1 MTGVPDRRRSGAVFA
16 PERRLVD
23 PPRPPDTA
31 TTQADRRWR
40 AKAPNAS
47 PHPYGHGHGHVHHQ
61 HASAVIAH
69 TTEASPHT
77 RAQPLQQS

>member
-23 PPRPPDTA
+23 TARPPDNA
-31 TTQADRRWR
+31 TTQADRQWR

-47 PHPYGHGHGHVHHQ
+47 PHPYGHGHYQ

-69 TTEASPHT
+69 TTDASPHT

>member
-1 MTGVPDRRRSGAVFA
+1 MTDFPDRRRSGAVFA

-23 PPRPPDTA
+23 PPPPPDTG
-31 TTQADRRWR
+31 TTQADRQWR

-47 PHPYGHGHGHVHHQ
+47 PHPYGYGHHQ
-61 HASAVIAH
+61 HASAVITH

-77 RAQPLQQS
+77 RARPLRQS